1 MRGALSDELLVV
13 QPGSYSKIGN
23 SQRGREAV
31 NTEGKGS
38 AVLY

>member
-1 MRGALSDELLVV
+1 MWGALSDELV
-13 QPGSYSKIGN
+13 QPGSYSKIDD
-23 SQRGREAV
+23 SQRGREDV